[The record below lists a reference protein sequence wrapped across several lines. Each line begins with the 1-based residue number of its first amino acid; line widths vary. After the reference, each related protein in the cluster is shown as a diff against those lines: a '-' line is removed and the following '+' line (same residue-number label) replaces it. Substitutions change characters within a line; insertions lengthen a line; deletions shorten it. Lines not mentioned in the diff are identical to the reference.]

1 MSEHLTSSPQVNQG
15 SLTLH
20 NITAGDDNVHYRD
33 EISVFI
39 QHGMPVTKVLPVRV
53 ESLLICLC
61 TAGEINL
68 TIDLKECPLKRD
80 TLLVLHPNS
89 FITDLEAT
97 PDSEVLI
104 VACSRNVVENVL
116 PKLTDLLPLL
126 FDTRIQHSLSLNE
139 EEAVMIRNCID
150 VIRNRLNSPDS
161 PFKRPK
167 MICLLQCMLYEMM
180 EIQHKHASATPPVRK
195 SRREEIMAR
204 FLIAV
209 TENFR
214 HERHVTYYANLLCIT
229 PKHLSAVVKDISG
242 RTAGEWIDSYV
253 IMEAKVML
261 LSTDCTIQEIA
272 SRLNFAN
279 QSFFGKYFKHLTGIS
294 PSDYRKSNS

>member
-1 MSEHLTSSPQVNQG
+1 MRQRNE
-15 SLTLH
+15 
-20 NITAGDDNVHYRD
+20 IMVHIRR
-33 EISVFI
+33 S
-39 QHGMPVTKVLPVRV
+39 MLPAKVLPVRV
-53 ESLLICLC
+53 ESLIICLC
-61 TAGEINL
+61 TAGTVNV
-68 TIDLKECPLKRD
+68 TVDFKECRLKRN
-80 TLLVLHPNS
+80 TLIVMHPNS
-89 FITDLEAT
+89 FITSLEASA
-97 PDSEVLI
+97 DSEVM
-104 VACSRNVVENVL
+104 VVTCSRNVVENVL

-126 FDTRIQHSLSLNE
+126 LETRIQHSLDLTE
-139 EEAVMIRNCID
+139 EEAAIIRNYINILRD
-150 VIRNRLNSPDS
+150 RLDMPET

-167 MICLLQCMLYEMM
+167 MMCLLQGMLYEMM
-180 EIQHKHASATPPVRK
+180 EIQHARASAAPPVRK

-204 FLIAV
+204 FLLAV

-214 HERHVTYYANLLCIT
+214 HERHVTHYADTLCIT
-229 PKHLSAVVKDISG
+229 PKHLSAVVKGISG

-294 PSDYRKSNS
+294 PSDFRKSHS

>member
-1 MSEHLTSSPQVNQG
+1 MSELLTTTPPLNPSKI
-15 SLTLH
+15 TLH
-20 NITAGDDNVHYRD
+20 NITAGADNVHYRD

-39 QHGMPVTKVLPVRV
+39 QHGMPETKVLPVRV
-53 ESLLICLC
+53 ENLLICLC
-61 TAGEINL
+61 TAGSVNL
-68 TIDLKECPLKRD
+68 TIDLKECRLSPD
-80 TLLVLHPNS
+80 TLIVIHPNS
-89 FITDLEAT
+89 FITDLKVS
-97 PDSEVLI
+97 PDSVVMI

-126 FDTRIQHSLSLNE
+126 FETRIQHSLTLTE
-139 EEAVMIRNCID
+139 EEAEILRKCIE
-150 VIRNRLNSPDS
+150 VIKNRLHSPDS

-167 MICLLQCMLYEMM
+167 MLCLLQSLLYEMM
-180 EIQHKHASATPPVRK
+180 EIQHNHASAGPPVRK

-204 FLIAV
+204 FLLAV

-214 HERHVTYYANLLCIT
+214 HERRVTHYANMLCIT

-294 PSDYRKSNS
+294 PSDYRRSHS